1 MTLRNPVIIKKTVQ
15 GFFYF
20 IREQGVVGLA
30 IGFILGGAVN
40 KLIGSLVS
48 DVIQPTISMVFGTGS
63 LADLKIGQVMYG
75 KFLMSSID
83 FVVLFAV
90 VYFVFKG
97 LKLDKL
103 DIKKPEEKNK

>member
-1 MTLRNPVIIKKTVQ
+1 MSIKQPIIIKKTFQ
-15 GFFYF
+15 GFFHF

-40 KLIGSLVS
+40 KFVGSFVS
-48 DVIQPTISMVFGTGS
+48 DIVQPGIAMIFGTAS
-63 LADLKIGQVMYG
+63 LTELKIGQIMYG
-75 KFLMSSID
+75 KFIMSSID

-90 VYFVFKG
+90 VYFGFKG

-103 DIKKPEEKNK
+103 DLKKEGEVK